1 MKRPST
7 NDDRG
12 ESLIELLVALAI
24 MATAVVALIGAIAT
38 SVRMSD
44 LHRRQTVAG
53 VYVKEF
59 AETLRG
65 KVAET
70 PSKYTP
76 CGAVPDPAATYR
88 SFFSVPAAVSTI
100 YVAEVAKVTY
110 WDGVSAF
117 TATCP
122 ASGDYGVQLVSLKVR
137 GLDSS
142 RATVEETLDVTL
154 RKPCRAGAEGLACS

>member
-1 MKRPST
+1 MKPRSI

-12 ESLIELLVALAI
+12 ESLIELLVAMGI
-24 MATAVVALIGAIAT
+24 MTTAVVALVGAIAT

-53 VYVKEF
+53 VHVKAF

-70 PSKYTP
+70 PSKYTE
-76 CGAVPDPAATYR
+76 CQAVPGPASTYQGY
-88 SFFSVPAAVSTI
+88 FSVPAAESTI
-100 YVAEVAKVTY
+100 YAAEIVRVRY
-110 WDGVSAF
+110 WDGSAF
-117 TATCP
+117 TTTCP
-122 ASGDYGVQLVSLKVR
+122 ASGDLGVQLVSLKVR
-137 GLDSS
+137 GLDAS

-154 RKPCRAGAEGLACS
+154 RKPCRAPAEGQLCS